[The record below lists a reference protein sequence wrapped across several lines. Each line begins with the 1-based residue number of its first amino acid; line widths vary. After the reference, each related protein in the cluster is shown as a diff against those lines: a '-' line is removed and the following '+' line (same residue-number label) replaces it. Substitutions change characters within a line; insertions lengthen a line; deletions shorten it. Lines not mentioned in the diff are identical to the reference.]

1 MYSTAA
7 TIWARNSTRVTRLF
21 LFGSIK
27 VLSLSASCIYY
38 TYTIWPY
45 STEIAFTFV
54 PNFFFLAFFLRIA
67 PFSPFFSWLPFFFF
81 CCCCCCC
88 CASFVSTRQSLGRA
102 YCSRTSKR
110 KKQSANVQ
118 HLRRFN
124 PLWFSAFFKKK

>member
-1 MYSTAA
+1 MTTREREDVLRMYSTAA

-54 PNFFFLAFFLRIA
+54 PNFFFWPSTCALLFFFSLFFLGFPSSFVVVVVIRVFDGLGA
-67 PFSPFFSWLPFFFF
+67 SPFIVVV
-81 CCCCCCC
+81 
-88 CASFVSTRQSLGRA
+88 VSYG
-102 YCSRTSKR
+102 
-110 KKQSANVQ
+110 NVK
-118 HLRRFN
+118 L
-124 PLWFSAFFKKK
+124 